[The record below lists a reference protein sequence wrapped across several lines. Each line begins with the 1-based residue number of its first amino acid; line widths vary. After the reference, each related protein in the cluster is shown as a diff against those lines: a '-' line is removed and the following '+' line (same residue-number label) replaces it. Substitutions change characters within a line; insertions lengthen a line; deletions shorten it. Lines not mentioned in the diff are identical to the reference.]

1 MRKKEKE
8 GILLSQKEGVEG
20 GDSAAIAER
29 ADEVIQEADITFP
42 DLREG

>member
-1 MRKKEKE
+1 M
-8 GILLSQKEGVEG
+8 LSQKESVEG

-29 ADEVIQEADITFP
+29 AYEVIQETDRTFP